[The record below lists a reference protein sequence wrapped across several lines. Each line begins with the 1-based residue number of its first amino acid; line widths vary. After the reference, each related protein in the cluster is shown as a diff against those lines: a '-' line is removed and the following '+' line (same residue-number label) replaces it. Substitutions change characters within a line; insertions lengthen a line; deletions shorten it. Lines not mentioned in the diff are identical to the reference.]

1 MEPDLSDI
9 KGDPY
14 LNDWAEGSITTKT
27 GKFEG
32 LLLRF
37 NIASHQVEHRRGTH
51 TMTFNRDILDGF
63 ELYCDSQP
71 RRFLRQG
78 DDRVKKSSQAGF
90 FEVVPLGTDS
100 VQLFIR
106 HLKNFYEADFGP
118 YSIQER
124 SEYRYEPVVFVER
137 NGILNKVK
145 LTRRFCQMTFGLSKE
160 EVLRALEEK
169 GISLDD

>member
-1 MEPDLSDI
+1 MEPDLSDV

-14 LNDWAEGSITTKT
+14 LKDWAEGSITTKT

-37 NIASHQVEHRRGTH
+37 NIASHQVEHRRGSH
-51 TMTFNRDILDGF
+51 TMTFHGGILDEF

-71 RRFLRQG
+71 RLFLQLG
-78 DDRVKKSSQAGF
+78 DDRVKKASQAGF

-100 VQLFIR
+100 VQVFIR

-137 NGILNKVK
+137 NGTLHKVK
-145 LTRRFCQMTFGLSKE
+145 LTKRFCQITFGISKD
-160 EVLRALEEK
+160 EVLRALEQR